1 MNPNESIYENLG
13 GAEGLHRLVEVFY
26 EKVQLHPK
34 LSPLF
39 PADITPVLEKQYQFL
54 SQFFGGPTLYS
65 DLHGHPMMRARHM
78 HIPITPER
86 AEDWLDCMK
95 KALEETAVEEPLRSF
110 VLSRLAGPANHFVN
124 TPKEQE

>member
-13 GAEGLHRLVEVFY
+13 GAQGLHRLVEVFY
-26 EKVQLHPK
+26 GKVQLHPK
-34 LSPLF
+34 LGPLF

-78 HIPITPER
+78 HIPVTPER
-86 AEDWLDCMK
+86 AEEWLACMK
-95 KALEETAVEEPLRSF
+95 EALEETAVEEPLRSF
-110 VLSRLAGPANHFVN
+110 VLSRLAGPAHHFVN
-124 TPKEQE
+124 MPGEQE